1 MPPEPEDTA
10 LIERMR
16 RDLGEVGREIAAQ
29 MRNSGLGIVASDAF
43 FAAAGA
49 PPEAARICLGGA
61 LNRAELSHA
70 LEFLA
75 PVLTES
81 PAMVSGII

>member
-43 FAAAGA
+43 FAS
-49 PPEAARICLGGA
+49 AAR
-61 LNRAELSHA
+61 
-70 LEFLA
+70 
-75 PVLTES
+75 
-81 PAMVSGII
+81 